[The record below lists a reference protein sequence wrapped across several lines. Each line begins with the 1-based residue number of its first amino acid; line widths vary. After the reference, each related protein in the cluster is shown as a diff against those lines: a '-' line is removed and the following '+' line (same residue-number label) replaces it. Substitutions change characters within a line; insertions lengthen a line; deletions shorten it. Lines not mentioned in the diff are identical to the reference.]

1 MLTPAQRHFQ
11 KVMAERRGQADEES
25 DIQRTAHEQ
34 ILHRL
39 RMDLSRLS
47 GVQSEE
53 TKAEMK
59 KSMLPEYEGWIEG
72 TLDGDSGRQDE
83 VITRLMVW
91 AIDCRDYAL
100 ALRLGRYVVRH
111 GLTLPD
117 NFNRTAATFLTEEM
131 SKPLLTL
138 AAADADADLSSGI
151 AVLDEVAGIVAD
163 SDMPDVVRAKL
174 CKARGLAR
182 RGATDITAKAEA
194 LALFREALTRNP
206 NAGVKKRLQRL
217 PVKLRSCLRIAARVK
232 VTRPAPTKLTVLLIP
247 SLKKAPPPAQQV
259 KRRRVKPRLRRQQA
273 KRQNASLPARKRIND
288 FGPVRQAAR
297 VDICP
302 YTVF

>member
-131 SKPLLTL
+131 SKPVLTL
-138 AAADADADLSSGI
+138 AAADTDADLSAST
-151 AVLDEVAGIVAD
+151 AVLDEVAEIVAD

-174 CKARGLAR
+174 CKARALAR
-182 RGATDITAKAEA
+182 RGATDITTKAEA

-206 NAGVKKRLQRL
+206 NAGVKKEIATLAREVKKLSADSGTGEGDTASIDKTDGTAE
-217 PVKLRSCLRIAARVK
+217 PVPEKTTTASAAG
-232 VTRPAPTKLTVLLIP
+232 
-247 SLKKAPPPAQQV
+247 KAT
-259 KRRRVKPRLRRQQA
+259 
-273 KRQNASLPARKRIND
+273 ARKTTTKTATGKATKRKPASQKKN
-288 FGPVRQAAR
+288 
-297 VDICP
+297 
-302 YTVF
+302 

>member
-11 KVMAERRGQADEES
+11 RVMAERRGQADEES

-131 SKPLLTL
+131 SKPVLTF
-138 AAADADADLSSGI
+138 AAADADADLSAST
-151 AVLDEVAGIVAD
+151 AVLDEVADIVAD

-174 CKARGLAR
+174 CKARALAR
-182 RGATDITAKAEA
+182 RGATDITTKAEA

-206 NAGVKKRLQRL
+206 NAGVKKEIATLAREVKKLSADSGTGEGDSASTDKTDGTAD
-217 PVKLRSCLRIAARVK
+217 PVPEKSATASAAGK
-232 VTRPAPTKLTVLLIP
+232 ATTRKTTTRAATGKTTKRKPA
-247 SLKKAPPPAQQV
+247 SQKK
-259 KRRRVKPRLRRQQA
+259 
-273 KRQNASLPARKRIND
+273 N
-288 FGPVRQAAR
+288 
-297 VDICP
+297 
-302 YTVF
+302 

>member
-1 MLTPAQRHFQ
+1 MLTPAQKHFQ
-11 KVMAERRGQADEES
+11 RVMAERRGQADEES

-131 SKPLLTL
+131 SKPVLTL
-138 AAADADADLSSGI
+138 AAADADADLSSGV
-151 AVLDEVAGIVAD
+151 AVLDEVADIVAD

-174 CKARGLAR
+174 CKARALAR
-182 RGATDITAKAEA
+182 RGATDITTKAEA

-206 NAGVKKRLQRL
+206 NAGVKKEIATLAREVKKLSADSGTGESDAASTDKTDVTAE
-217 PVKLRSCLRIAARVK
+217 PVHEKSTTASAAGK
-232 VTRPAPTKLTVLLIP
+232 ATTRKTTTRAATGKATKRKPA
-247 SLKKAPPPAQQV
+247 SQKK
-259 KRRRVKPRLRRQQA
+259 
-273 KRQNASLPARKRIND
+273 N
-288 FGPVRQAAR
+288 
-297 VDICP
+297 
-302 YTVF
+302 

>member
-11 KVMAERRGQADEES
+11 RVMAERRGQADEES

-174 CKARGLAR
+174 CKARALAR

-206 NAGVKKRLQRL
+206 NAGVKKEIATLAREVKKLSADSGTGEGDSASTDKTDGTAD
-217 PVKLRSCLRIAARVK
+217 PVPENSATASAAGK
-232 VTRPAPTKLTVLLIP
+232 ATTRKTTTRAATGKTTKRKPA
-247 SLKKAPPPAQQV
+247 SQKK
-259 KRRRVKPRLRRQQA
+259 
-273 KRQNASLPARKRIND
+273 N
-288 FGPVRQAAR
+288 
-297 VDICP
+297 
-302 YTVF
+302 

>member
-100 ALRLGRYVVRH
+100 VMRLGRYVVRH

-117 NFNRTAATFLTEEM
+117 NFNRTAATFLTEEI

-151 AVLDEVAGIVAD
+151 AVLDEVAEIVAD

-174 CKARGLAR
+174 CKARALSR
-182 RGATDITAKAEA
+182 RGATDIATKAEA

-206 NAGVKKRLQRL
+206 NAGVKKEIATLAREVKKLSADGCAGENEASSTDKIDSTAE
-217 PVKLRSCLRIAARVK
+217 PVPEKTTTANAAG
-232 VTRPAPTKLTVLLIP
+232 
-247 SLKKAPPPAQQV
+247 KAT
-259 KRRRVKPRLRRQQA
+259 
-273 KRQNASLPARKRIND
+273 ARKTTTK
-288 FGPVRQAAR
+288 AATSKAIKR
-297 VDICP
+297 KP
-302 YTVF
+302 ASQKKN

>member
-117 NFNRTAATFLTEEM
+117 NFNRTAATFLTEEV

-138 AAADADADLSSGI
+138 AAADADADLSSGV
-151 AVLDEVAGIVAD
+151 AVLDEVAEIVAD

-174 CKARGLAR
+174 CKARALAR
-182 RGATDITAKAEA
+182 RGATDITTKAEA

-206 NAGVKKRLQRL
+206 NAGVKKEIATLAREVKKLSADGGTGEGDTASTDKTDGTAE
-217 PVKLRSCLRIAARVK
+217 PVPEKSTTASAAGK
-232 VTRPAPTKLTVLLIP
+232 ATTRKTTTKTATGKATKRKPA
-247 SLKKAPPPAQQV
+247 SQKK
-259 KRRRVKPRLRRQQA
+259 
-273 KRQNASLPARKRIND
+273 N
-288 FGPVRQAAR
+288 
-297 VDICP
+297 
-302 YTVF
+302 

>member
-11 KVMAERRGQADEES
+11 RVMAERRGQADEES

-59 KSMLPEYEGWIEG
+59 KSMLPEYDGWIEG

-131 SKPLLTL
+131 SKPVLTL
-138 AAADADADLSSGI
+138 AAADADADISAST
-151 AVLDEVAGIVAD
+151 AVLDEVADIVAD

-174 CKARGLAR
+174 CKARALAR
-182 RGATDITAKAEA
+182 RGGTDITTKAEA

-206 NAGVKKRLQRL
+206 NAGVKKEIATLAREVKKLSADSGTGEGDSASTDKTDGTAD
-217 PVKLRSCLRIAARVK
+217 PVPEKSATASAAGK
-232 VTRPAPTKLTVLLIP
+232 ATTRKTTTRAATGKTTKRKPA
-247 SLKKAPPPAQQV
+247 SQKK
-259 KRRRVKPRLRRQQA
+259 
-273 KRQNASLPARKRIND
+273 N
-288 FGPVRQAAR
+288 
-297 VDICP
+297 
-302 YTVF
+302 

>member
-1 MLTPAQRHFQ
+1 MLTPTQRHFQ

-117 NFNRTAATFLTEEM
+117 NFNRTAATFLTEEV

-138 AAADADADLSSGI
+138 AAADADADLSSGV
-151 AVLDEVAGIVAD
+151 AVLDEVAEIVAD

-174 CKARGLAR
+174 CKARALAR
-182 RGATDITAKAEA
+182 RGATDITTKAEA

-206 NAGVKKRLQRL
+206 NAGVKKEIATLAREVKKLSADGGTGEGDTASTDKTDGTAE
-217 PVKLRSCLRIAARVK
+217 PVPEKSTTASAAGK
-232 VTRPAPTKLTVLLIP
+232 ATTRKTTTRAATGKATKRKPA
-247 SLKKAPPPAQQV
+247 SQKK
-259 KRRRVKPRLRRQQA
+259 
-273 KRQNASLPARKRIND
+273 N
-288 FGPVRQAAR
+288 
-297 VDICP
+297 
-302 YTVF
+302 

>member
-174 CKARGLAR
+174 CKARALTR
-182 RGATDITAKAEA
+182 RGATDITTKAEA

-206 NAGVKKRLQRL
+206 NAGVKKEIATLAREVKKLSADSGTGEGDTASTDKTDGTAE
-217 PVKLRSCLRIAARVK
+217 PVPEKTTTASAAG
-232 VTRPAPTKLTVLLIP
+232 
-247 SLKKAPPPAQQV
+247 KAT
-259 KRRRVKPRLRRQQA
+259 
-273 KRQNASLPARKRIND
+273 ARKTTTKTATGKATKRKPASQKKN
-288 FGPVRQAAR
+288 
-297 VDICP
+297 
-302 YTVF
+302 

>member
-174 CKARGLAR
+174 CKARALAR

-206 NAGVKKRLQRL
+206 NAGVKKEIATLAREVKKLSADSGTGESDAASTDKTDVTAD
-217 PVKLRSCLRIAARVK
+217 PVPEKSTTASAAGK
-232 VTRPAPTKLTVLLIP
+232 ATTRKTTTRAATGKATKRKPA
-247 SLKKAPPPAQQV
+247 SQKK
-259 KRRRVKPRLRRQQA
+259 
-273 KRQNASLPARKRIND
+273 N
-288 FGPVRQAAR
+288 
-297 VDICP
+297 
-302 YTVF
+302 

>member
-11 KVMAERRGQADEES
+11 RVMAERRGQADEES

-151 AVLDEVAGIVAD
+151 AVLDEVADIVAD

-174 CKARGLAR
+174 CKARALSR
-182 RGATDITAKAEA
+182 RGATDITTKAEA

-206 NAGVKKRLQRL
+206 NAGVKKEIATLAREVKKLSADGGTDEGEAASTNKTDGTAE
-217 PVKLRSCLRIAARVK
+217 PVPEKTTTASAAG
-232 VTRPAPTKLTVLLIP
+232 
-247 SLKKAPPPAQQV
+247 KAT
-259 KRRRVKPRLRRQQA
+259 
-273 KRQNASLPARKRIND
+273 ARKTTTKTATGKATKRKPASQKKN
-288 FGPVRQAAR
+288 
-297 VDICP
+297 
-302 YTVF
+302 

>member
-151 AVLDEVAGIVAD
+151 AVLDEVADIVAD

-174 CKARGLAR
+174 CKARALAR
-182 RGATDITAKAEA
+182 RGATDITTKAEA

-206 NAGVKKRLQRL
+206 NAGVKKEIATLAREVKKLSADGGTGEDDTASTDKTDGTAE
-217 PVKLRSCLRIAARVK
+217 PVPEKSTTASAAG
-232 VTRPAPTKLTVLLIP
+232 
-247 SLKKAPPPAQQV
+247 KAT
-259 KRRRVKPRLRRQQA
+259 
-273 KRQNASLPARKRIND
+273 ARKTTTKTATGKATKRKPASQKKN
-288 FGPVRQAAR
+288 
-297 VDICP
+297 
-302 YTVF
+302 

>member
-1 MLTPAQRHFQ
+1 
-11 KVMAERRGQADEES
+11 
-25 DIQRTAHEQ
+25 
-34 ILHRL
+34 
-39 RMDLSRLS
+39 
-47 GVQSEE
+47 
-53 TKAEMK
+53 KAEMK

-206 NAGVKKRLQRL
+206 NAGVKKEIATLAREVKKLSADSGTGEGDSASTDKTDGTAD
-217 PVKLRSCLRIAARVK
+217 PVPEKSATASAAGK
-232 VTRPAPTKLTVLLIP
+232 ATTRKTTTKTATGKATKRKPA
-247 SLKKAPPPAQQV
+247 SQKK
-259 KRRRVKPRLRRQQA
+259 
-273 KRQNASLPARKRIND
+273 N
-288 FGPVRQAAR
+288 
-297 VDICP
+297 
-302 YTVF
+302 

>member
-174 CKARGLAR
+174 CKARALAR
-182 RGATDITAKAEA
+182 RGATDITTKAEA

-206 NAGVKKRLQRL
+206 NAGVKKEIATLAREVKKLSADSCTGEGDTASTDKTDGTAE
-217 PVKLRSCLRIAARVK
+217 PVPEKTTTASAAG
-232 VTRPAPTKLTVLLIP
+232 
-247 SLKKAPPPAQQV
+247 KAT
-259 KRRRVKPRLRRQQA
+259 
-273 KRQNASLPARKRIND
+273 ARKTTTKTATGKATKRKPASQKKN
-288 FGPVRQAAR
+288 
-297 VDICP
+297 
-302 YTVF
+302 

>member
-72 TLDGDSGRQDE
+72 TLDGDNGRQDE

-100 ALRLGRYVVRH
+100 AMRLGRYVVRH

-174 CKARGLAR
+174 CKARALAR
-182 RGATDITAKAEA
+182 RGATDITTKAEA

-206 NAGVKKRLQRL
+206 NAGVKKEIATLAREVKKLSADSGTGEGDSASTDKTDGTAD
-217 PVKLRSCLRIAARVK
+217 PVPEKSATASAAGK
-232 VTRPAPTKLTVLLIP
+232 ATTRKTTTKTATGKATKRKPA
-247 SLKKAPPPAQQV
+247 SQKK
-259 KRRRVKPRLRRQQA
+259 
-273 KRQNASLPARKRIND
+273 N
-288 FGPVRQAAR
+288 
-297 VDICP
+297 
-302 YTVF
+302 

>member
-138 AAADADADLSSGI
+138 AAADADADLSSGV
-151 AVLDEVAGIVAD
+151 AVLDEVADIVAD

-174 CKARGLAR
+174 CKARALAR
-182 RGATDITAKAEA
+182 RGATDITSKAEA

-206 NAGVKKRLQRL
+206 NAGVKKEIATLAREVKKLSADGGTGEGDAASTDKTDGTAD
-217 PVKLRSCLRIAARVK
+217 PVPEKSTTASAAGK
-232 VTRPAPTKLTVLLIP
+232 TT
-247 SLKKAPPPAQQV
+247 
-259 KRRRVKPRLRRQQA
+259 
-273 KRQNASLPARKRIND
+273 ARKTTTR
-288 FGPVRQAAR
+288 AATGKATKR
-297 VDICP
+297 KP
-302 YTVF
+302 ASQKKN

>member
-11 KVMAERRGQADEES
+11 RVMAERRGQADEES

-151 AVLDEVAGIVAD
+151 AVLDEVADIVAD

-174 CKARGLAR
+174 CKARALSR
-182 RGATDITAKAEA
+182 RGATDITTKAEA
-194 LALFREALTRNP
+194 LALFREALTRNL
-206 NAGVKKRLQRL
+206 NAGVKKEIATLAREVKKLSANGGTDEGEAASTNKTDGTAE
-217 PVKLRSCLRIAARVK
+217 PVPEKTTTASAAGKATARRTTTK
-232 VTRPAPTKLTVLLIP
+232 TATGKATKRKPA
-247 SLKKAPPPAQQV
+247 SQKK
-259 KRRRVKPRLRRQQA
+259 
-273 KRQNASLPARKRIND
+273 N
-288 FGPVRQAAR
+288 
-297 VDICP
+297 
-302 YTVF
+302 

>member
-11 KVMAERRGQADEES
+11 RVMAERRGQADEES

-174 CKARGLAR
+174 CKARALAR

-206 NAGVKKRLQRL
+206 NAGVKKEIATLAREVKKLSADSGTGEGDSASTDKTDGTAD
-217 PVKLRSCLRIAARVK
+217 PVPEKSATASAAGK
-232 VTRPAPTKLTVLLIP
+232 ATTRKTTTRAATGKTTKRKPA
-247 SLKKAPPPAQQV
+247 SQKK
-259 KRRRVKPRLRRQQA
+259 
-273 KRQNASLPARKRIND
+273 N
-288 FGPVRQAAR
+288 
-297 VDICP
+297 
-302 YTVF
+302 

>member
-11 KVMAERRGQADEES
+11 QLMAERRGQADEES

-100 ALRLGRYVVRH
+100 ALRLGRYVLRH

-131 SKPLLTL
+131 SKPVLTL
-138 AAADADADLSSGI
+138 AAADTDADLSAST
-151 AVLDEVAGIVAD
+151 AVLDEVAEIVAD

-174 CKARGLAR
+174 CKARALAR
-182 RGATDITAKAEA
+182 RGATDITTKAEA

-206 NAGVKKRLQRL
+206 NAGVKKEIATLAREVKKLSADGGTGEGDAASTDKTDGTAG
-217 PVKLRSCLRIAARVK
+217 PVPEKTTTASAAG
-232 VTRPAPTKLTVLLIP
+232 
-247 SLKKAPPPAQQV
+247 KAT
-259 KRRRVKPRLRRQQA
+259 
-273 KRQNASLPARKRIND
+273 ARKTTTKTATGKATKRKPASQKKN
-288 FGPVRQAAR
+288 
-297 VDICP
+297 
-302 YTVF
+302 

>member
-1 MLTPAQRHFQ
+1 MLTPAQKHFQ

-100 ALRLGRYVVRH
+100 AMKLGRYVVRH

-138 AAADADADLSSGI
+138 AATDADADLSSGV
-151 AVLDEVAGIVAD
+151 AVLDEVADIVTD

-174 CKARGLAR
+174 CKARALSR
-182 RGATDITAKAEA
+182 RGATDITTKAEA

-206 NAGVKKRLQRL
+206 NAGVKKEIATLARDVKKLSADGGTGEGDAASTDKTDGTAE
-217 PVKLRSCLRIAARVK
+217 PVPEKTTTASAAG
-232 VTRPAPTKLTVLLIP
+232 
-247 SLKKAPPPAQQV
+247 KAT
-259 KRRRVKPRLRRQQA
+259 
-273 KRQNASLPARKRIND
+273 ARKTTTKTATGKATKRKPASQKKN
-288 FGPVRQAAR
+288 
-297 VDICP
+297 
-302 YTVF
+302 

>member
-138 AAADADADLSSGI
+138 AAADADADLSASTT
-151 AVLDEVAGIVAD
+151 VLDEVAEIVAD

-174 CKARGLAR
+174 CKARALAR
-182 RGATDITAKAEA
+182 RGATDITTKAEA

-206 NAGVKKRLQRL
+206 NAGVKKEIATLAREVKKLSADGGTGEGETASTDKTDGTAE
-217 PVKLRSCLRIAARVK
+217 PVPEKTTAAS
-232 VTRPAPTKLTVLLIP
+232 AAG
-247 SLKKAPPPAQQV
+247 KAT
-259 KRRRVKPRLRRQQA
+259 
-273 KRQNASLPARKRIND
+273 ARKTTTKTATGKATKRKPASQKKN
-288 FGPVRQAAR
+288 
-297 VDICP
+297 
-302 YTVF
+302 

>member
-138 AAADADADLSSGI
+138 AAADADADLSAST
-151 AVLDEVAGIVAD
+151 AVLDEVAEIVAD

-174 CKARGLAR
+174 CKARALAR
-182 RGATDITAKAEA
+182 RGATDITTKAEA

-206 NAGVKKRLQRL
+206 NAGVKKEIATLAREVKKLSADGGTGENETASTDKTDGTAE
-217 PVKLRSCLRIAARVK
+217 PVPEKATTASAAD
-232 VTRPAPTKLTVLLIP
+232 
-247 SLKKAPPPAQQV
+247 KAT
-259 KRRRVKPRLRRQQA
+259 
-273 KRQNASLPARKRIND
+273 ARKTTTK
-288 FGPVRQAAR
+288 AATR
-297 VDICP
+297 KATKRKP
-302 YTVF
+302 ASQKKN

>member
-100 ALRLGRYVVRH
+100 VMRLGRYVVRH

-117 NFNRTAATFLTEEM
+117 NFNRTAATFLTEEI

-138 AAADADADLSSGI
+138 AAADAEADLSSCI
-151 AVLDEVAGIVAD
+151 AVLDEVAEIVAD

-174 CKARGLAR
+174 CKARALSR
-182 RGATDITAKAEA
+182 RGATDIATKAEA

-206 NAGVKKRLQRL
+206 NAGVKKEIATLAREVKKLSADGGAGENEASSTDKIDSTAE
-217 PVKLRSCLRIAARVK
+217 PVPEMTTTASAVG
-232 VTRPAPTKLTVLLIP
+232 
-247 SLKKAPPPAQQV
+247 KAT
-259 KRRRVKPRLRRQQA
+259 
-273 KRQNASLPARKRIND
+273 ARKTTTK
-288 FGPVRQAAR
+288 AATGKATKR
-297 VDICP
+297 KPASQIKN
-302 YTVF
+302 

>member
-11 KVMAERRGQADEES
+11 RVMAERRGQADEES

-59 KSMLPEYEGWIEG
+59 KSMLPEYDGWIEG
-72 TLDGDSGRQDE
+72 TLDGDNGRQDE

-131 SKPLLTL
+131 SKPVLTL
-138 AAADADADLSSGI
+138 AAADADADLSAST
-151 AVLDEVAGIVAD
+151 AVLDEVADIVAD

-174 CKARGLAR
+174 CKARALAR
-182 RGATDITAKAEA
+182 RGATDITTKAEA

-206 NAGVKKRLQRL
+206 NAGVKKEIATLAREVKKLSADSGTGEADSASTDKTDGTAD
-217 PVKLRSCLRIAARVK
+217 PVPEKSATASAAGK
-232 VTRPAPTKLTVLLIP
+232 ATTRKTTTRAATGKTTKRKPA
-247 SLKKAPPPAQQV
+247 SQKK
-259 KRRRVKPRLRRQQA
+259 
-273 KRQNASLPARKRIND
+273 N
-288 FGPVRQAAR
+288 
-297 VDICP
+297 
-302 YTVF
+302 

>member
-91 AIDCRDYAL
+91 AIDCRDYVL
-100 ALRLGRYVVRH
+100 VMKLGRYVVRH

-151 AVLDEVAGIVAD
+151 AVLDEVADIVAD

-174 CKARGLAR
+174 CKARALAR
-182 RGATDITAKAEA
+182 RGATDITTKAEA

-206 NAGVKKRLQRL
+206 NAGVKKEIATLAREVKKLSADSGTGEGDAASTDKTDGTAE
-217 PVKLRSCLRIAARVK
+217 PVPEKSTTASAAGK
-232 VTRPAPTKLTVLLIP
+232 ATTRKTTTRAATGKATKRKPA
-247 SLKKAPPPAQQV
+247 SQKK
-259 KRRRVKPRLRRQQA
+259 
-273 KRQNASLPARKRIND
+273 N
-288 FGPVRQAAR
+288 
-297 VDICP
+297 
-302 YTVF
+302 

>member
-11 KVMAERRGQADEES
+11 RVMAERRGQADEES

-174 CKARGLAR
+174 CKARALAR

-206 NAGVKKRLQRL
+206 NAGVKKEIATLAREVKKLSADSGTGEGDSASTDKTDGTAD
-217 PVKLRSCLRIAARVK
+217 PVPEKSATASAVGKATTRKTTSRAATGKTTKRK
-232 VTRPAPTKLTVLLIP
+232 PA
-247 SLKKAPPPAQQV
+247 SQKK
-259 KRRRVKPRLRRQQA
+259 
-273 KRQNASLPARKRIND
+273 N
-288 FGPVRQAAR
+288 
-297 VDICP
+297 
-302 YTVF
+302 

>member
-11 KVMAERRGQADEES
+11 KVMAERRGQTDEES

-174 CKARGLAR
+174 CKARALAR
-182 RGATDITAKAEA
+182 RGATDITTKAEA
-194 LALFREALTRNP
+194 LSLFREALTRNP
-206 NAGVKKRLQRL
+206 NAGVKKEIATLAREVKKLSADGGTGEGDAASIGKTDGTAE
-217 PVKLRSCLRIAARVK
+217 PVPEKTATASAAGK
-232 VTRPAPTKLTVLLIP
+232 ATTRKTTTRAATGKATKRKPA
-247 SLKKAPPPAQQV
+247 SQKK
-259 KRRRVKPRLRRQQA
+259 
-273 KRQNASLPARKRIND
+273 N
-288 FGPVRQAAR
+288 
-297 VDICP
+297 
-302 YTVF
+302 

>member
-11 KVMAERRGQADEES
+11 RVMAERRGQVDEES

-34 ILHRL
+34 ILHRM

-138 AAADADADLSSGI
+138 AAADTDADLSSGI

-174 CKARGLAR
+174 CKARALAR

-206 NAGVKKRLQRL
+206 NAGVKKEIATLAREVKKLSADSGTGEGDSASTDKTDGTAD
-217 PVKLRSCLRIAARVK
+217 PVPEKSATASAAGK
-232 VTRPAPTKLTVLLIP
+232 ATTRKTTTRAATGKTTKRKPA
-247 SLKKAPPPAQQV
+247 SQKK
-259 KRRRVKPRLRRQQA
+259 
-273 KRQNASLPARKRIND
+273 N
-288 FGPVRQAAR
+288 
-297 VDICP
+297 
-302 YTVF
+302 

>member
-91 AIDCRDYAL
+91 AIDCRDYVL
-100 ALRLGRYVVRH
+100 AMKLGRYVVRH

-138 AAADADADLSSGI
+138 AAADADADLSSGV
-151 AVLDEVAGIVAD
+151 AVLDEVADIVAD

-174 CKARGLAR
+174 CKARALTR
-182 RGATDITAKAEA
+182 RGATDITTKAEA

-206 NAGVKKRLQRL
+206 NAGVKKEIATLAREVKKLSADGGTGEGDAASTDKTDGTAE
-217 PVKLRSCLRIAARVK
+217 PVPEKSITASAAG
-232 VTRPAPTKLTVLLIP
+232 
-247 SLKKAPPPAQQV
+247 KAT
-259 KRRRVKPRLRRQQA
+259 
-273 KRQNASLPARKRIND
+273 ARKTTTR
-288 FGPVRQAAR
+288 AATGKATKR
-297 VDICP
+297 KP
-302 YTVF
+302 ASHKKN

>member
-151 AVLDEVAGIVAD
+151 VVLDEVADIVAD

-174 CKARGLAR
+174 CKARALAR
-182 RGATDITAKAEA
+182 RGATDITTKAEA

-206 NAGVKKRLQRL
+206 NAGVKKEIATLAREVKKLSADGGTGEGDAASTDKTDGAAE
-217 PVKLRSCLRIAARVK
+217 PVPEKSTTASAAGK
-232 VTRPAPTKLTVLLIP
+232 APTRKTTTKTATGKATKRKP
-247 SLKKAPPPAQQV
+247 ASQKK
-259 KRRRVKPRLRRQQA
+259 
-273 KRQNASLPARKRIND
+273 N
-288 FGPVRQAAR
+288 
-297 VDICP
+297 
-302 YTVF
+302 

>member
-1 MLTPAQRHFQ
+1 MLTPAQKHFQ
-11 KVMAERRGQADEES
+11 RVMAERRGQADEES

-59 KSMLPEYEGWIEG
+59 KAMLPEYEGWIEG
-72 TLDGDSGRQDE
+72 TLDGDNGRQDE

-131 SKPLLTL
+131 SKPVLTL
-138 AAADADADLSSGI
+138 AAADADADLSAST
-151 AVLDEVAGIVAD
+151 AVLDEVAEIVAD

-174 CKARGLAR
+174 CKARALAR
-182 RGATDITAKAEA
+182 RGATDITTKAEA

-206 NAGVKKRLQRL
+206 NAGVKKEIATLARE
-217 PVKLRSCLRIAARVK
+217 VKKLSADGGTGEGETASTDNTDGIAD
-232 VTRPAPTKLTVLLIP
+232 PAPEKSTTASAAP
-247 SLKKAPPPAQQV
+247 KAT
-259 KRRRVKPRLRRQQA
+259 
-273 KRQNASLPARKRIND
+273 ARKTATR
-288 FGPVRQAAR
+288 AATGKATKR
-297 VDICP
+297 KP
-302 YTVF
+302 ASQKKN

>member
-91 AIDCRDYAL
+91 AIDCRDYVL
-100 ALRLGRYVVRH
+100 AMKLGRYVVRH

-138 AAADADADLSSGI
+138 AAADSDADLSSGI
-151 AVLDEVAGIVAD
+151 AVLDEVADIVAD

-174 CKARGLAR
+174 CKARALSR
-182 RGATDITAKAEA
+182 RGATDITTKAEA

-206 NAGVKKRLQRL
+206 NAGVKKEIATLAREVKKLSADGGMGEGDAASTDKTDGAAE
-217 PVKLRSCLRIAARVK
+217 PVPEKTTTASAAG
-232 VTRPAPTKLTVLLIP
+232 
-247 SLKKAPPPAQQV
+247 KAT
-259 KRRRVKPRLRRQQA
+259 
-273 KRQNASLPARKRIND
+273 ARKTTTK
-288 FGPVRQAAR
+288 AATGKATKR
-297 VDICP
+297 KP
-302 YTVF
+302 ASQKKN

>member
-174 CKARGLAR
+174 CKARALAR
-182 RGATDITAKAEA
+182 RGATEITTKAEA

-206 NAGVKKRLQRL
+206 NAGVKKEIATLAREVKKLSADSGTGEGDSASTDKTDGTAD
-217 PVKLRSCLRIAARVK
+217 PVPEKSATASAAGK
-232 VTRPAPTKLTVLLIP
+232 ATTRKTTTKTATGKATKRKPA
-247 SLKKAPPPAQQV
+247 SQKK
-259 KRRRVKPRLRRQQA
+259 
-273 KRQNASLPARKRIND
+273 N
-288 FGPVRQAAR
+288 
-297 VDICP
+297 
-302 YTVF
+302 

>member
-11 KVMAERRGQADEES
+11 RVMAERRGQADEES

-174 CKARGLAR
+174 CKARALAR

-206 NAGVKKRLQRL
+206 NAGVKKEIATLAREVKKLSADSGTGEGDSASTDKTDGTAD
-217 PVKLRSCLRIAARVK
+217 PVPEKSATASAAGK
-232 VTRPAPTKLTVLLIP
+232 ATTRKTTSRAATGKTTKRKPA
-247 SLKKAPPPAQQV
+247 SQKK
-259 KRRRVKPRLRRQQA
+259 
-273 KRQNASLPARKRIND
+273 N
-288 FGPVRQAAR
+288 
-297 VDICP
+297 
-302 YTVF
+302 